1 MNGSG
6 GILSSGICLAVSG
19 APPSR
24 SSQPRKKLSQQA
36 VLRKNVTAEINSY
49 SQNKMVEESARMN
62 GSGGILSSGICFTVS
77 GAPPGRSSQPRKKLS
92 QQAAKA
98 SQRSRPMLR
107 ESELRRMRVKTATN
121 SSRMST
127 HPGSSRNN
135 SRSCQWIVHLLWD
148 LLCYFFNMGQKKLQ
162 SPREFCTWS
171 VGRNC
176 NRKNWRLEKGMSRS

>member
-1 MNGSG
+1 
-6 GILSSGICLAVSG
+6 
-19 APPSR
+19 
-24 SSQPRKKLSQQA
+24 
-36 VLRKNVTAEINSY
+36 
-49 SQNKMVEESARMN
+49 
-62 GSGGILSSGICFTVS
+62 
-77 GAPPGRSSQPRKKLS
+77 
-92 QQAAKA
+92 
-98 SQRSRPMLR
+98 MLR